1 MDSLESLRQKVISGI
16 GWTTLNRISEQ
27 GLKFGISVLLA
38 RLLTPEAFGL
48 IGMIVVFTGFASLF
62 ADAGFGAAL
71 VQREEIEERHL
82 SSVFW
87 LQAGLGIL
95 LTLGLAGAA
104 PLIAQF
110 YGEPLLEVLT
120 MFVAIQFTF
129 ESMATVQT
137 ALFRRKM
144 DFRKITIV
152 KLVATVTS
160 GGIAITLAVLDY
172 GVWSL
177 VWQTV
182 VNTVADVTAVWIL
195 SSWSPRFIFQW
206 RAIRELASYST
217 NLLGFNTINYWT
229 RNSDDL
235 LIGRYVGSSGLG
247 IYNRAY
253 DTMMLPIHLIRG
265 VIGEVMFPTLSR
277 LQDDVDHV
285 RRVYLRAT
293 RTIGFISIPMM
304 CGLMVIAESFVL
316 ALFGPKW
323 EAVIPVLQ
331 VLCLIGIKQPVS
343 STTGWLFKSQG
354 RTDLMFYWNLVVS
367 TATVLSFVIG
377 VQWGVL
383 GVAIAFTI
391 RGYLLHYHGIVIPG
405 RLIDLSFGEFHRN
418 LAGIAGCSFIM
429 MALVFGFGVIL
440 PPTWGHWSRL
450 FVQVPFGMIVY
461 WGLAHGFGLQAYHES
476 LDLLLEEWEKRVRS
490 DTAE

>member
-1 MDSLESLRQKVISGI
+1 MESLRERVIIGI
-16 GWTTLNRISEQ
+16 GWTTLNRISQQ
-27 GLKFGISVLLA
+27 GLKFAISVLLA

-48 IGMIVVFTGFASLF
+48 VGMIVVFTGFASLF

-71 VQREEIEERHL
+71 VQREKIEERHL

-95 LTLGLAGAA
+95 LTLMLAAIA
-104 PLIAQF
+104 PLVAQF
-110 YGEPLLEVLT
+110 YGEPVLEVLT
-120 MFVAIQFTF
+120 MFVAIQFTI
-129 ESMATVQT
+129 ESLGTVQT

-144 DFRKITIV
+144 DFKKITIV
-152 KLVATVTS
+152 KLVATVVS
-160 GGIAITLAVLDY
+160 GGVAIVLALLDY

-182 VNTVADVTAVWIL
+182 LNTTADVAAVWIL
-195 SSWSPRFIFQW
+195 SSWYPQFLFRRS
-206 RAIRELASYST
+206 AIRELLSYSG
-217 NLLGFNTINYWT
+217 NLLGFNAINYWT

-235 LIGRYVGSSGLG
+235 LIGRYVGSAGLG

-253 DTMMLPIHLIRG
+253 ETMMLPIYLIRG
-265 VIGEVMFPTLSR
+265 IIGEVMFPTLSR
-277 LQDDVDHV
+277 LRKDVDHV

-304 CGLMVIAESFVL
+304 CGLMVVAESFVL

-323 EAVIPVLQ
+323 EAVVPVLR

-343 STTGWLFKSQG
+343 STTGWIFKSQG
-354 RTDLMFYWNLVVS
+354 RTDQMFYWNLVVS
-367 TATVLSFVIG
+367 TATVLSFIVG

-405 RLIDLSFGEFHRN
+405 RLIDLSFGKFHWN
-418 LAGIAGCSFIM
+418 LAGIAGCSFAM
-429 MALVFGFGVIL
+429 MGLVSGLGTLL
-440 PPTWGHWSRL
+440 PPTWGHWLRL
-450 FVQVPFGMIVY
+450 LVQVPFGMIVY
-461 WGLAHGFGLQAYHES
+461 WGLAHGFGLQAYHEA
-476 LDLLLEEWEKRVRS
+476 LDLLLKEWEKRVQPDS
-490 DTAE
+490 EE

>member
-1 MDSLESLRQKVISGI
+1 VESLRERVIIGI
-16 GWTTLNRISEQ
+16 GWTTLNRISQQ
-27 GLKFGISVLLA
+27 GLKFAISVLLA

-48 IGMIVVFTGFASLF
+48 VGMIVVFTGFASLF

-71 VQREEIEERHL
+71 VQREKIEERHL

-95 LTLGLAGAA
+95 LTLMLAAIA
-104 PLIAQF
+104 PLVAQF
-110 YGEPLLEVLT
+110 YGEPVLEVLT
-120 MFVAIQFTF
+120 MFVAIQFTI
-129 ESMATVQT
+129 ESLGTVQT

-144 DFRKITIV
+144 DFKKITIV
-152 KLVATVTS
+152 KLVATVVS
-160 GGIAITLAVLDY
+160 GGVAIVLALLDY

-182 VNTVADVTAVWIL
+182 LNTTADVAAVWIL
-195 SSWSPRFIFQW
+195 SSWYPQFLFRRS
-206 RAIRELASYST
+206 AIRELLSYSG
-217 NLLGFNTINYWT
+217 NLLGFNAINYWT

-235 LIGRYVGSSGLG
+235 LIGRYVGSAGLG

-253 DTMMLPIHLIRG
+253 ETMMLPIYLIRG
-265 VIGEVMFPTLSR
+265 IIGEVMFPTLSR
-277 LQDDVDHV
+277 LQKDVDHV

-304 CGLMVIAESFVL
+304 CGLMVVAESFVL

-323 EAVIPVLQ
+323 EAVVPVLR

-343 STTGWLFKSQG
+343 STTGWIFKSQG
-354 RTDLMFYWNLVVS
+354 RTDQMFYWNLVVS
-367 TATVLSFVIG
+367 TATVLSFIVG

-405 RLIDLSFGEFHRN
+405 RLIDLSFGKFHWN
-418 LAGIAGCSFIM
+418 LAGIAGCSFAM
-429 MALVFGFGVIL
+429 MGLVSGLGTLL
-440 PPTWGHWSRL
+440 PPTWGHWLRL
-450 FVQVPFGMIVY
+450 LVQVPFGMIVY
-461 WGLAHGFGLQAYHES
+461 WGLAHGFGLQAYHEA
-476 LDLLLEEWEKRVRS
+476 LDLLLKEWEKRVQPDS
-490 DTAE
+490 EE

>member
-1 MDSLESLRQKVISGI
+1 VESLRKKVIIGI
-16 GWTTLNRISEQ
+16 GWTTLNRISQQ
-27 GLKFGISVLLA
+27 GLKFAISVILA

-48 IGMIVVFTGFASLF
+48 VGMIVVFTGFASLF

-71 VQREEIEERHL
+71 VQREKIEERHL

-95 LTLGLAGAA
+95 LTLMLAAIA
-104 PLIAQF
+104 PLVAQF
-110 YGEPLLEVLT
+110 YGEPVLEVLT
-120 MFVAIQFTF
+120 MFVAIQFTI
-129 ESMATVQT
+129 ESLGTVQT
-137 ALFRRKM
+137 ALFQRTM
-144 DFRKITIV
+144 DFKKITIV
-152 KLVATVTS
+152 KLVATVVS
-160 GGIAITLAVLDY
+160 GGVAIILALLDY

-182 VNTVADVTAVWIL
+182 LNTTTDVAAVWIL
-195 SSWSPRFIFQW
+195 SPWYPQFLFRRS
-206 RAIRELASYST
+206 AIRELLFYSR
-217 NLLGFNTINYWT
+217 NLLGFNAINYWT

-235 LIGRYVGSSGLG
+235 LIGRYVGSAGLG

-253 DTMMLPIHLIRG
+253 ETMMLPIHLIRG
-265 VIGEVMFPTLSR
+265 IIGEVMFPTLSR
-277 LQDDVDHV
+277 LQKDVDHV

-304 CGLMVIAESFVL
+304 CGLMVVAESFVL

-323 EAVIPVLQ
+323 EAVVPVLQ

-343 STTGWLFKSQG
+343 STTGWIFKSQG
-354 RTDLMFYWNLVVS
+354 RTDQMFYWNLVVS
-367 TATVLSFVIG
+367 TATVLSFIVG

-405 RLIDLSFGEFHRN
+405 RLIDLSFGKFHWN
-418 LAGIAGCSFIM
+418 LAGIAGCSFAM
-429 MALVFGFGVIL
+429 MGLVSGLGTLL
-440 PPTWGHWSRL
+440 PPTWGHWLRL
-450 FVQVPFGMIVY
+450 LVQVPFGMIVY
-461 WGLAHGFGLQAYHES
+461 WGLAHGFGLQAYHEA
-476 LDLLLEEWEKRVRS
+476 LDLLLKEWEKRVQPDS
-490 DTAE
+490 EE

>member
-1 MDSLESLRQKVISGI
+1 MESLRERVIIGI
-16 GWTTLNRISEQ
+16 GWTTLNRISQQ
-27 GLKFGISVLLA
+27 GLKFAISVLLA

-48 IGMIVVFTGFASLF
+48 VGMIVVFTGFASLF

-95 LTLGLAGAA
+95 LTLMLAAIA
-104 PLIAQF
+104 PLVAQF
-110 YGEPLLEVLT
+110 YGEPVLKVLT
-120 MFVAIQFTF
+120 MFVAIQFTI
-129 ESMATVQT
+129 ESLGTVQT

-144 DFRKITIV
+144 DFKKITIV
-152 KLVATVTS
+152 KLVATVVS
-160 GGIAITLAVLDY
+160 GGVAIVLALLDY

-182 VNTVADVTAVWIL
+182 LNTTADVAAVWIL
-195 SSWSPRFIFQW
+195 SSWYPQFLFRRS
-206 RAIRELASYST
+206 AIRELLSYSG
-217 NLLGFNTINYWT
+217 NLLGFNAINYWT

-235 LIGRYVGSSGLG
+235 LIGRYVGSAGLG

-253 DTMMLPIHLIRG
+253 ETMMLPIYLIRG
-265 VIGEVMFPTLSR
+265 IIGEVMFPTLSR
-277 LQDDVDHV
+277 LQKDVDHV

-304 CGLMVIAESFVL
+304 CGLMVVAESFVL

-323 EAVIPVLQ
+323 EAVVPVLR

-343 STTGWLFKSQG
+343 STTGWIFKSQG
-354 RTDLMFYWNLVVS
+354 RTDQMFYWNLVVS
-367 TATVLSFVIG
+367 TATVLSFIVG

-405 RLIDLSFGEFHRN
+405 RLIDLSFGKFHWN
-418 LAGIAGCSFIM
+418 LAGIAGCSFAM
-429 MALVFGFGVIL
+429 MGLVSGLGTLL
-440 PPTWGHWSRL
+440 PPTWGHWLRL
-450 FVQVPFGMIVY
+450 LVQVPFGMIVY
-461 WGLAHGFGLQAYHES
+461 WGLAHGFGLQAYHEA
-476 LDLLLEEWEKRVRS
+476 LDLLLKEWEKRVQPDS
-490 DTAE
+490 EE

>member
-1 MDSLESLRQKVISGI
+1 VESLRERVIIGI
-16 GWTTLNRISEQ
+16 GWTTLNRISQQ
-27 GLKFGISVLLA
+27 GLKFAISVLLA

-48 IGMIVVFTGFASLF
+48 VGMIVVFTGFASLF

-95 LTLGLAGAA
+95 LTLMLAAIA
-104 PLIAQF
+104 PLVAQF
-110 YGEPLLEVLT
+110 YGEPVLEVLT
-120 MFVAIQFTF
+120 MFVAIQFTI
-129 ESMATVQT
+129 ESLGTVQT

-144 DFRKITIV
+144 DFKKITIV
-152 KLVATVTS
+152 KLVATVVS
-160 GGIAITLAVLDY
+160 GGVAIVLALLDY

-182 VNTVADVTAVWIL
+182 LNTTADVAAVWIL
-195 SSWSPRFIFQW
+195 SSWYPQFLFRRS
-206 RAIRELASYST
+206 AIRELLSYSG
-217 NLLGFNTINYWT
+217 NLLGFNAINYWT

-235 LIGRYVGSSGLG
+235 LIGRYVGSAGLG

-253 DTMMLPIHLIRG
+253 ETMMLPIYLIRG
-265 VIGEVMFPTLSR
+265 IIGEVMFPTLSR
-277 LQDDVDHV
+277 LQKDVDHV

-304 CGLMVIAESFVL
+304 CGLMVVAESFVL

-323 EAVIPVLQ
+323 EAVVPVLR

-343 STTGWLFKSQG
+343 STTGWIFKSQG
-354 RTDLMFYWNLVVS
+354 RTDQMFYWNLVVS
-367 TATVLSFVIG
+367 TATVLSFIVG

-405 RLIDLSFGEFHRN
+405 RLIDLSFGKFHWN
-418 LAGIAGCSFIM
+418 LAGIAGCSFAM
-429 MALVFGFGVIL
+429 MGLVSGLGTLL
-440 PPTWGHWSRL
+440 PPTWGHWLRL
-450 FVQVPFGMIVY
+450 LVQVPFGMIVY
-461 WGLAHGFGLQAYHES
+461 WGLAHGFGLQAYHEA
-476 LDLLLEEWEKRVRS
+476 LDLLLKEWEKRVQPDS
-490 DTAE
+490 EE

>member
-1 MDSLESLRQKVISGI
+1 MESLRERVIIGI
-16 GWTTLNRISEQ
+16 GWTTLNRISQQ
-27 GLKFGISVLLA
+27 GLKFAISVLLA

-48 IGMIVVFTGFASLF
+48 VGMIVVFTGFASLF

-95 LTLGLAGAA
+95 LTLMLAAIA
-104 PLIAQF
+104 PLVAQF
-110 YGEPLLEVLT
+110 YGEPVLEVLT
-120 MFVAIQFTF
+120 MFVAIQFTI
-129 ESMATVQT
+129 ESLGTVQT

-144 DFRKITIV
+144 DFKKITIV
-152 KLVATVTS
+152 KLVATVVS
-160 GGIAITLAVLDY
+160 GGVAIDLALLDY

-182 VNTVADVTAVWIL
+182 LNTTADVAAVWIL
-195 SSWSPRFIFQW
+195 SSWYPQFLFRRS
-206 RAIRELASYST
+206 AIRELLSYSG
-217 NLLGFNTINYWT
+217 NLLGFNAINYWT

-235 LIGRYVGSSGLG
+235 LIGRYVGSAGLG

-253 DTMMLPIHLIRG
+253 ETMMLPIYLIRG
-265 VIGEVMFPTLSR
+265 IIGEVMFPTLSR
-277 LQDDVDHV
+277 LQKDVDHV

-304 CGLMVIAESFVL
+304 CGLMVVAESFVL

-323 EAVIPVLQ
+323 EAVVPVLR

-343 STTGWLFKSQG
+343 STTGWIFKSQG
-354 RTDLMFYWNLVVS
+354 RTDQMFYWNLVVS
-367 TATVLSFVIG
+367 TATVLSFIVG

-405 RLIDLSFGEFHRN
+405 RLIDLSFGKFHWN
-418 LAGIAGCSFIM
+418 LAGIAGCSFAM
-429 MALVFGFGVIL
+429 MGLVSGLGTLL
-440 PPTWGHWSRL
+440 PPTWGHWLRL
-450 FVQVPFGMIVY
+450 LVQVPFGMIVY
-461 WGLAHGFGLQAYHES
+461 WGLAHGFGLQAYHEA
-476 LDLLLEEWEKRVRS
+476 LDLLLKEWEKRVQPDS
-490 DTAE
+490 EE

>member
-1 MDSLESLRQKVISGI
+1 MESLDSLRQKVISGI
-16 GWTTLNRISEQ
+16 GWTTLNRISEK
-27 GLKFGISVLLA
+27 GLKFAISVLLA

-87 LQAGLGIL
+87 LQAVLGIL
-95 LTLGLAGAA
+95 LTLGFASAA

-110 YGEPLLEVLT
+110 YGEPLLELLT
-120 MFVAIQFTF
+120 MFVAIQFTI
-129 ESMATVQT
+129 ESLGTVQT
-137 ALFRRKM
+137 ALFRRTM
-144 DFRKITIV
+144 DFKKITIV
-152 KLVATVTS
+152 KLVATIVS
-160 GGIAITLAVLDY
+160 GSIAITLALLDY

-182 VNTVADVTAVWIL
+182 VNTAGDVAAVWVL
-195 SSWSPRFIFQW
+195 SSWYPRFLFDW
-206 RAIRELASYST
+206 RALRELASYST

-253 DTMMLPIHLIRG
+253 ETMMLPIYLIRG
-265 VIGEVMFPTLSR
+265 IIGEVMFPTLSR
-277 LQDDVDHV
+277 LQKDTDLV

-304 CGLMVIAESFVL
+304 CGLMVVAESFVL

-323 EAVIPVLQ
+323 EAVVPVLQ

-343 STTGWLFKSQG
+343 STTGWIFKSQG
-354 RTDLMFYWNLVVS
+354 RTDQMFYWNLVVS
-367 TATVLSFVIG
+367 TATVLSFIIG

-383 GVAIAFTI
+383 GVAVGFTI

-405 RLIDLSFGEFHRN
+405 RLIDLSFGDFHWN
-418 LAGIAGCSFIM
+418 LVGIAGCSFGM
-429 MALVFGFGVIL
+429 MALVFGLGTVL
-440 PPTWGHWSRL
+440 PPTWGHWLRL
-450 FVQVPFGMIVY
+450 LVQVPFGMVVY
-461 WGLAHGFGLQAYHES
+461 WGLAHGFGLQAYHET
-476 LDLLLEEWEKRVRS
+476 LDLLLEEWTKRTEPDSEK
-490 DTAE
+490 